1 MLAALILL
9 LVVLWFLGYVNVSG
23 ITFPDIRFFT
33 INGIDITLWNTLVL
47 LLVVGA
53 ISILPSPFRQIAGV
67 LLVLWVLAVLGILS
81 IAGLGL
87 PSILL
92 MAIIVGLIASLISH
106 RRVY

>member
-1 MLAALILL
+1 MLAVLILL
-9 LVVLWFLGYVNVSG
+9 LAVLWVFGYLNISG
-23 ITFPDIRFFT
+23 ITFPNISFFT
-33 INGIDITLWNTLVL
+33 INGVDVTLWSILVL
-47 LLVVGA
+47 LLVIGA

-67 LLVLWVLAVLGILS
+67 LLVLWVLAVLGVLS
-81 IAGLGL
+81 LTGIGL